1 MRRAVIV
8 LAVIGTGIAGY
19 LTWVH
24 YAGLKVVCF
33 SGGGGCEKVQSSAY
47 AELAGVPVAVLGL
60 LGYVGILGA
69 VLVLSDETGRFA
81 SAFLAL
87 VGFGFSMYLTWAEL
101 FRIHAICQWC
111 VASATI
117 MTVLVVLTLIRLLRY
132 EAPRTSARPDSATA
146 QSATDAP
153 AAIPNR

>member
-1 MRRAVIV
+1 MACLTLKFKYRGERMRRLTLV
-8 LAVIGTGIAGY
+8 LALIGTGIAGY

-24 YAGLKVVCF
+24 YGHLKIVCL
-33 SGGGGCEKVQSSAY
+33 SGGGGCEKVQSSSY

-60 LGYVGILGA
+60 IGYVAILASLLLPEEQGA
-69 VLVLSDETGRFA
+69 VA
-81 SAFLAL
+81 AAFLSL

-117 MTVLVVLTLIRLLRY
+117 MTALMIVSVVRVL
-132 EAPRTSARPDSATA
+132 RT
-146 QSATDAP
+146 
-153 AAIPNR
+153 